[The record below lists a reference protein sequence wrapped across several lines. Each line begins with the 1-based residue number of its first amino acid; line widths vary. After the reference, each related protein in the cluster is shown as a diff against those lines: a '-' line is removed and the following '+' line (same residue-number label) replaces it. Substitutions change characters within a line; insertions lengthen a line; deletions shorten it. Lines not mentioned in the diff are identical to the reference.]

1 MADQTYQVVFR
12 GQIVPDHNR
21 DAVKAN
27 LAKLFKTDA
36 ARIERLFTG
45 QAVVLKK
52 GLGREEG
59 ERYCALLQK
68 AGALCELV
76 ATSATPPPPPVA
88 HQSRQHADIAPQRD
102 AGDSAAPAVKN
113 PAVSAEAPS
122 GNQRGAATE
131 DKAKRVQ
138 TGDLQQTL
146 GTLKKKVRD
155 IDSEEAG
162 RKMASL
168 VEGAAASI
176 QSERVKTGVAAI
188 KQNKIAWAAA
198 GMAIIVLTVL
208 VLTLGGSSKPMPI
221 EADVFTPF
229 MQQYNREIRNAD
241 LGSAGTMSLIALAR
255 DVVEDMG
262 YDFDRTLL
270 FWLLHKDLV
279 ETKGGMD
286 VYAAILVEPAAV
298 AVAADL
304 SGIGELIAP
313 ETQQVFKKVTD
324 LPQGVDLL
332 PIRMVKACPATGAL
346 LKQADMLNVMEDN
359 GVAINAAQPDL
370 AIADTFFGLERA
382 GLIKI
387 HRRWDDDVQYSDIEI
402 LDRDTLNTLEGKLVY
417 MEAMRK
423 EFVGR

>member
-1 MADQTYQVVFR
+1 MADQIFQVVFR
-12 GQIVPDHNR
+12 GQIAPDNR
-21 DAVKAN
+21 LEAVKAN
-27 LAKLFKTDA
+27 LARLFKTDA

-59 ERYCALLQK
+59 ERYCALLHK

-76 ATSATPPPPPVA
+76 ATSMIPPPPPVA
-88 HQSRQHADIAPQRD
+88 HQTRQQADVGPQKD
-102 AGDSAAPAVKN
+102 AGGPAAPPVKN
-113 PAVSAEAPS
+113 PAFPAEAPDMK
-122 GNQRGAATE
+122 QRTAAIK
-131 DKAKRVQ
+131 DKTGKVPA
-138 TGDLQQTL
+138 GDLQQAL
-146 GTLKKKVRD
+146 GAIKEKVRE
-155 IDSEEAG
+155 IDTEEAG
-162 RKMASL
+162 RKVTSL
-168 VEGAAASI
+168 VEGAAASFQPKRLKGRI
-176 QSERVKTGVAAI
+176 ALLKR
-188 KQNKIAWAAA
+188 NKLTWAVA
-198 GMAIIVLTVL
+198 GMALIVLVAL
-208 VLTLGGSSKPMPI
+208 LLTLGGSSKPMPI
-221 EADVFTPF
+221 ESDAFNRLVK
-229 MQQYNREIRNAD
+229 QYHREIRKTD
-241 LGSAGTMSLIALAR
+241 MGGAGTMTLVALAR
-255 DVVEDMG
+255 EVVEDMG
-262 YDFDRTLL
+262 YDFDRTLI

-313 ETQQVFKKVTD
+313 ETQQVFKKVAD

-346 LKQADMLNVMEDN
+346 LKQADMLKVMEDN

-402 LDRDTLNTLEGKLVY
+402 LDRDTMNTLEGKLVY